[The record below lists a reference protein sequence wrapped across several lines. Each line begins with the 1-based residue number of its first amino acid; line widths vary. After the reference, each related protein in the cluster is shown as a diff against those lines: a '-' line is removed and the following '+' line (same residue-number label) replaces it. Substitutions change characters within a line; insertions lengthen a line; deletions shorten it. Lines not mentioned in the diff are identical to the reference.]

1 MKGNKGF
8 ILSNE
13 KHKNAF
19 NDYLSSVLFDVCM
32 AQTSLLYK
40 WLNVP
45 CCQKTARAFK
55 VFWKVL
61 MRGVM
66 CSSG

>member
-1 MKGNKGF
+1 MNMKGNKGF

-32 AQTSLLYK
+32 A
-40 WLNVP
+40 
-45 CCQKTARAFK
+45 
-55 VFWKVL
+55 
-61 MRGVM
+61 
-66 CSSG
+66 